1 MANMFKSA
9 ADKSTISGNKKE
21 TEEIIREKP
30 PVRAEY
36 TSDIPLAPAET
47 QSETSRPGRKPS
59 SARNSHTVEHIETE
73 EQNHFVEQLLADK
86 IPFKPTGKSYSIYM
100 EDDIIAAVDNLAAKL
115 HTNRSKTI
123 NTLLRSVLFQD
134 K

>member
-21 TEEIIREKP
+21 TEEIIRGKP

-47 QSETSRPGRKPS
+47 QSETSRQGRKPS
-59 SARNSHTVEHIETE
+59 SARSAYTVEHIETA

-123 NTLLRSVLFQD
+123 NTLLRSVLFQN

>member
-21 TEEIIREKP
+21 TEEIIREIP

-59 SARNSHTVEHIETE
+59 SARSAHTVEHIETA
-73 EQNHFVEQLLADK
+73 EQNHFVEQMLADK

>member
-21 TEEIIREKP
+21 KEEIIREKP
-30 PVRAEY
+30 HVRAVY

-47 QSETSRPGRKPS
+47 QSETSRQGRKPS
-59 SARNSHTVEHIETE
+59 STRSAHTVEHIETA

>member
-21 TEEIIREKP
+21 TEENKKKKP
-30 PVRAEY
+30 PLRAEY

-47 QSETSRPGRKPS
+47 QSETSRQGRKPS
-59 SARNSHTVEHIETE
+59 SARSAYTVEHIETA

>member
-59 SARNSHTVEHIETE
+59 SARNAHTVEHIE
-73 EQNHFVEQLLADK
+73 QQ
-86 IPFKPTGKSYSIYM
+86 S
-100 EDDIIAAVDNLAAKL
+100 
-115 HTNRSKTI
+115 RTI
-123 NTLLRSVLFQD
+123 L
-134 K
+134 

>member
-36 TSDIPLAPAET
+36 TSVIPLAPAET
-47 QSETSRPGRKPS
+47 QSETSRQGRKPS
-59 SARNSHTVEHIETE
+59 STRSAHMVEHIETA

>member
-21 TEEIIREKP
+21 TEEIIREKT

-36 TSDIPLAPAET
+36 TSAIPLAPAET

-59 SARNSHTVEHIETE
+59 STRNAHTVEHIETA

>member
-21 TEEIIREKP
+21 TEEIIREQP

-47 QSETSRPGRKPS
+47 QSETSRLGRKPS
-59 SARNSHTVEHIETE
+59 STRSAHTVEHIETA

>member
-30 PVRAEY
+30 PVRTEY

-47 QSETSRPGRKPS
+47 QSETSRQGRKPS
-59 SARNSHTVEHIETE
+59 SARSAHTVEHIETA

>member
-9 ADKSTISGNKKE
+9 AYKSTISGNKKE
-21 TEEIIREKP
+21 TEEIREKT

-47 QSETSRPGRKPS
+47 QSETSRQGRKPS
-59 SARNSHTVEHIETE
+59 SARSAHTVEHIETA